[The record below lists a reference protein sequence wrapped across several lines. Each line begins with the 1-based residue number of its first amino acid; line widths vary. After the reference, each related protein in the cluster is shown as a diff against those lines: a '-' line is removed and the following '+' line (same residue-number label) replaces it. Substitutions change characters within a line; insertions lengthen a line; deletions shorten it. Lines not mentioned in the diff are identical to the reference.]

1 MHFEN
6 TMYGSCDG
14 KMQPNPRVQSTIG
27 LLCTVADENV
37 QTRSAP
43 CHMIISSARQQQHTA
58 MTLHHTDAGGGVM
71 GPPQT
76 LQVARTQRDQVNGDR
91 SAHRRHVIAVGVR
104 SIQSTYCCSRT
115 ATCPRTATRTA
126 LPLVLRRDRRC
137 SCAACPFRAGEFRRR
152 EEFLNG
158 DRERQKGVCLYLSNG
173 QCGSPK
179 KAGRAMM
186 LGNDRE
192 RNKAVTFHPSVTASL
207 SLCVFFFGVCS

>member
-1 MHFEN
+1 M
-6 TMYGSCDG
+6 
-14 KMQPNPRVQSTIG
+14 
-27 LLCTVADENV
+27 A
-37 QTRSAP
+37 
-43 CHMIISSARQQQHTA
+43 
-58 MTLHHTDAGGGVM
+58 AGGSGGSRDGAAAAAAGGVI
-71 GPPQT
+71 GPADPAGSAKPQ
-76 LQVARTQRDQVNGDR
+76 TQRDQVNGDR
-91 SAHRRHVIAVGVR
+91 CADRRHIIAVGAR

-192 RNKAVTFHPSVTASL
+192 RNKAVTFHPAVTASPP
-207 SLCVFFFGVCS
+207 FFLGCS